1 MVELQ
6 QEMGI
11 QVILGNVGP
20 TLLAS
25 FKSLCWTFQNVFGTL

>member
-11 QVILGNVGP
+11 QVIYRIV
-20 TLLAS
+20 AS
-25 FKSLCWTFQNVFGTL
+25 SNHLCCITGE